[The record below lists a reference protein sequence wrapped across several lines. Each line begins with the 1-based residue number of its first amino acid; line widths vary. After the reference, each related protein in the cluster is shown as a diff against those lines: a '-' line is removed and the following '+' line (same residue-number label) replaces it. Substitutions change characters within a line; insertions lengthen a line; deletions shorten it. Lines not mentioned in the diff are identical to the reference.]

1 MVHWELPW
9 YPLDMG
15 VIFVKIGENT
25 AVYGCHHAN
34 SQRTQFSEI
43 LTYLTLTI
51 MFLGIVAKTAPDNLI
66 T

>member
-34 SQRTQFSEI
+34 SQRTK
-43 LTYLTLTI
+43 TI
-51 MFLGIVAKTAPDNLI
+51 NII
-66 T
+66 